1 MTIRGRVDVYCTDL
15 PGPTFI
21 AVASSTE
28 LITSGRPA
36 VVRIVEF
43 MATDPLY
50 KATRIGDFGD
60 FEFRATELHDGIM
73 TLAQVQQLWN
83 QTPADARWWP
93 ADPDG
98 SIPFRSGDLIYA
110 TLGPWATSELIH
122 ALENSSDRS
131 SPTVERVLGGL
142 HQAVGRRP
150 WMLIGLAA
158 AMGAAQRYEAHELR
172 PSDLGMRDSGVDRFV
187 GESLKHL
194 GSLVLEAAQQFGFD
208 WDSFK
213 EWFES
218 QDSGLFEN
226 TGWPPTQVPYVLDGP
241 EFDDEFFAGADYQAS
256 SSELSASIDPRVR
269 NTTPMISHERL
280 EIFNRLRE
288 QAGFTQGIAG
298 NREVAQMLTG
308 NDARSWARLVSATV
322 QAWHENLND
331 TDNRLSSPYAD
342 ENFTYNMLDSV
353 CALPSESWNRL
364 TDARRICFV
373 ADLGE
378 LLMIISQLD
387 EGDISRY
394 AASALGQACNYEN
407 DLITIGEQAGLALPY
422 RNRRSEFASWIE
434 TIRGFNMWETI

>member
-218 QDSGLFEN
+218 QDANLFEN
-226 TGWPPTQVPYVLDGP
+226 TGWPPTQVPYMLDGP
-241 EFDDEFFAGADYQAS
+241 EFDDEFFASADYQPS
-256 SSELSASIDPRVR
+256 SPEPSAPIDPRIN
-269 NTTPMISHERL
+269 NTNPMFSPERYDIYIQLAAEAGDHL
-280 EIFNRLRE
+280 EYIGKDVPLPPE
-288 QAGFTQGIAG
+288 S
-298 NREVAQMLTG
+298 
-308 NDARSWARLVSATV
+308 ARAWARLVSATV
-322 QAWHENLND
+322 QAWHHHLADTENRIPTAYDDKRFTWDLLEAISSLPRNTWD
-331 TDNRLSSPYAD
+331 GLS
-342 ENFTYNMLDSV
+342 N
-353 CALPSESWNRL
+353 
-364 TDARRICFV
+364 ARRICFV

-378 LLMIISQLD
+378 LLMLINETTSGVISEIGATAIFD
-387 EGDISRY
+387 
-394 AASALGQACNYEN
+394 ACNGN
-407 DLITIGEQAGLALPY
+407 DDLLAIAIDAAYKIPFQKG
-422 RNRRSEFASWIE
+422 RAEFDWAIQTMRE
-434 TIRGFNMWETI
+434 RERP